1 ELKKELALE
10 RARAQISS
18 LHDKFEDER
27 GAGAPLA
34 DIAKKLNLPTRTIDA
49 VDRSGRNPEGGPVTG
64 LPQGIDLISNAFASD
79 VGAENDALSVP
90 GGGYVWYEVLDVTPS
105 RERTLDEVKD
115 RVVERW
121 RQEQIAA
128 RLRATATELADKL
141 KTSGGQDDAILG
153 DLKWQT
159 ASGIKR
165 DRTVEGVP
173 ARALGEIF
181 SVSKGAVSA
190 SEGDN
195 PAQWIVFRVTDITV
209 PPLDMQSEEA
219 KQI

>member
-1 ELKKELALE
+1 
-10 RARAQISS
+10 
-18 LHDKFEDER
+18 
-27 GAGAPLA
+27 
-34 DIAKKLNLPTRTIDA
+34 
-49 VDRSGRNPEGGPVTG
+49 
-64 LPQGIDLISNAFASD
+64 
-79 VGAENDALSVP
+79 
-90 GGGYVWYEVLDVTPS
+90 
-105 RERTLDEVKD
+105 ERTLDEVKD

-128 RLRATATELADKL
+128 RLRAKATELADKL

-165 DRTVEGVP
+165 DRSVEGVP
-173 ARALGEIF
+173 ARARGESF

-219 KQI
+219 KQIQENLRTAYAEDLVAQYVGQLQIDLGAVINEAALNQAIGARI